1 MLYTVKSNVDLKT
14 IKDEIPEKA
23 KDNGLGI
30 LNEYPFKDILKAK
43 GHPIEQDITVY
54 ELCNPVTAEEVLSKY
69 PEVSVYLPCRVSVYE
84 KDGQVILSTVEMDEI
99 TKNFDIDDMVKNHMN
114 EVFHNLKKMLNSW
127 N

>member
-1 MLYTVKSNVDLKT
+1 MLYTVKSNVDLKI
-14 IKDEIPEKA
+14 IKDEILQKA
-23 KDNGLGI
+23 KANGLGI
-30 LNEYPFKDILKAK
+30 LNEYPFKDILEAK
-43 GHPIEQDITVY
+43 GHPIEQNITVY
-54 ELCNPVTAEEVLSKY
+54 ELCNPVTAKEVLSKY

-84 KDGQVILSTVEMDEI
+84 KDGQVILSTVEIDEI